1 MPLSIRE
8 KENRAGQIPS
18 LTELGGGAR
27 PGNALFVPPP
37 PDQVLECLGALEK
50 FLHNDPV
57 SKAST
62 VRTRRSHLLWIQA
75 SLSATLSSQPMDPRT
90 AQFYAGH
97 AHELARR
104 YIAAGSASPHLDPA
118 RRTRDRS

>member
-1 MPLSIRE
+1 MNQL
-8 KENRAGQIPS
+8 
-18 LTELGGGAR
+18 LTPIFPIGGGSESV
-27 PGNALFVPPP
+27 GTPP
-37 PDQVLECLGALEK
+37 
-50 FLHNDPV
+50 
-57 SKAST
+57 
-62 VRTRRSHLLWIQA
+62 RTFAPQIQSGRRLRRSHLLWIQA
-75 SLSATLSSQPMDPRT
+75 SLSATLSPQPMDPRT